1 MQYEFDS
8 RIHYQKL
15 PIASKRLGVFLYLR
29 PHNRQQTFYYY
40 TYIIYCDMKNMKTV
54 FLTGAT
60 GTMGHA
66 GLMELSKRLDRFQV
80 TLLARP
86 SQVNKKKLAAF
97 EKLANIR
104 IVWGDLMNYD
114 DVLKGVTGA
123 DYVLHVGGMVSPAA
137 DYFPKKTLKV
147 NTTAA
152 QHIVKA
158 VLAQPNAD
166 DIKVVYIGSV
176 AQLGHRNAPV
186 HWGRT
191 GDPINISVYDHYA
204 ISKTIAER
212 IFVES
217 GIKHWACLRQTGILC
232 PELLLKGS
240 DPITFHVP
248 LDGVLEWS
256 TAEDSGRLL
265 ANVCEADV
273 PDEFWNRF
281 YNISSG
287 PSFRLTNYE
296 FEAKLLK
303 AIGCPPVEKIFEP
316 NWFAIRNFHGQW
328 YTDSDVLEDYL
339 HFRSNQTCDSYFAW
353 MAKQVPWYF
362 HLAKIV
368 PPSLIKWGMGCIAST
383 PGLGTRDWIKK
394 RNENRIAAYFGSF
407 EAWQSIPE
415 WNDLMKKRPSEK
427 PTLLNHGYDESKP
440 LSALTIEDM
449 HQAAEFRGGKC
460 LSSSM
465 TEGDM
470 ATPLEWEC
478 QFGHRFKA
486 SPALILQGGHW
497 CPECL
502 PMPWNDDAIA
512 KGNPFFAQV
521 YYPFHSKEEHRVY
534 DNSIFADYNE

>member
-1 MQYEFDS
+1 M
-8 RIHYQKL
+8 K
-15 PIASKRLGVFLYLR
+15 SK
-29 PHNRQQTFYYY
+29 
-40 TYIIYCDMKNMKTV
+40 KTV

-66 GLMELSKRLDRFQV
+66 GLVELSKRLDRFNI

-86 SQVNKKKLAAF
+86 SKINK
-97 EKLANIR
+97 EKLATYEAVAGIR
-104 IVWGDLMNYD
+104 IVWGDLTSYQ
-114 DVLKGVTGA
+114 DVLNGVTGA

-152 QHIVKA
+152 QHIVDA
-158 VLAQPNAD
+158 VKAQPNAD
-166 DIKVVYIGSV
+166 QIKVVYIGSV
-176 AQLGHRNAPV
+176 AQTGHRNAPV

-217 GIKHWACLRQTGILC
+217 GIRHWACLRQTGILC
-232 PELLLKGS
+232 PELLFKGS

-248 LDGVLEWS
+248 LDGVLEWA

-265 ANVCEADV
+265 ANVCEEEV

-296 FEAKLLK
+296 FESKLLK
-303 AIGCPPVEKIFEP
+303 AIGCPAPEKIFEP

-328 YTDSDVLEDYL
+328 YTDSDLLEGYL
-339 HFRSNQTCDSYFAW
+339 HFRSNQTCDNYFKW
-353 MAKQVPWYF
+353 MASQVPWYF

-368 PPSLIKWGMGCIAST
+368 PPVFIKLGMGAIAKK
-383 PGLGTRDWIKK
+383 PGLGTRNWIK
-394 RNENRIAAYFGSF
+394 NRHQDRISAYFGSY
-407 EAWQSIPE
+407 EDWQAIPGWDKIRTE
-415 WNDLMKKRPSEK
+415 RPSET
-427 PTLLNHGYDESKP
+427 PVFLDHGYDESKP
-440 LSALTIEDM
+440 KSEWDIEDM
-449 HQAAEFRGGKC
+449 RKAAEFRGGKC
-460 LSSSM
+460 LSPVM
-465 TEGDM
+465 TKGDLS
-470 ATPLEWEC
+470 TPLDWEC

-486 SPALILQGGHW
+486 SPTLVLLGGHW

-502 PMPWNDDAIA
+502 PLPWNYDEIA

-521 YYPFHSKEEHRVY
+521 WYPFHDKKEHNVY
-534 DNSIFADYNE
+534 DESIFADFKE

>member
-1 MQYEFDS
+1 
-8 RIHYQKL
+8 
-15 PIASKRLGVFLYLR
+15 
-29 PHNRQQTFYYY
+29 
-40 TYIIYCDMKNMKTV
+40 MKNKKRI

-66 GLMELSKRLDRFQV
+66 GLLELAQRLDRFQV

-86 SQVNKKKLAAF
+86 SQVNKKKLAEF
-97 EKLANIR
+97 EHMEGIR

-114 DVLKGVTGA
+114 DVLRGVSGA

-152 QHIVKA
+152 QHIAKA
-158 VLAQPNAD
+158 VLAQPHAD
-166 DIKVVYIGSV
+166 QIKVVYIGSV

-191 GDPINISVYDHYA
+191 GDPINISIYDHYA

-217 GIKHWACLRQTGILC
+217 GIKHWACLRQTGILY
-232 PELLLKGS
+232 PELLMKGS

-248 LDGVLEWS
+248 LDGVLEWA
-256 TAEDSGRLL
+256 TAQDSGRLL
-265 ANVCEADV
+265 ANVCEDWV

-287 PSFRLTNYE
+287 PSYRLTNYE
-296 FEAKLLK
+296 FEEKLLK

-328 YTDSDVLEDYL
+328 YTDSDVLENYL
-339 HFRSNQTCDSYFAW
+339 HFRSNTPCEEYFAW
-353 MAKQVPWYF
+353 MAQQVPWYF

-368 PPSLIKWGMGCIAST
+368 PPSLIKWGMGKIAQT
-383 PGLGTRDWIKK
+383 PGLGTRNWIKK
-394 RNENRIAAYFGSF
+394 RNEARISAYFGSF

-415 WNDLMKKRPSEK
+415 WNDLLKVRPSEK
-427 PTLLNHGYDESKP
+427 PTLLDHGYDESKP

-449 HQAAEFRGGKC
+449 RQAAAFRGGKC
-460 LSSSM
+460 LSSTM
-465 TEGDM
+465 KEGDM

-478 QFGHRFKA
+478 QFGHRFQA

-502 PMPWNDDAIA
+502 PMPWNYDAIA

-521 YYPFHSKEEHRVY
+521 YYPFHSKEENRVY
-534 DNSIFADYNE
+534 DQSIYADYKEK

>member
-1 MQYEFDS
+1 M
-8 RIHYQKL
+8 K
-15 PIASKRLGVFLYLR
+15 SK
-29 PHNRQQTFYYY
+29 
-40 TYIIYCDMKNMKTV
+40 KTV

-66 GLMELSKRLDRFQV
+66 GLVELSKRLDRFNI

-86 SQVNKKKLAAF
+86 SKINKEKLAAY
-97 EKLANIR
+97 EAMAGIR
-104 IVWGDLMNYD
+104 IVWGDLTNYQ
-114 DVLKGVTGA
+114 DVLNGVMGA

-152 QHIVKA
+152 QYIVDA
-158 VLAQPNAD
+158 VKAQPNSD
-166 DIKVVYIGSV
+166 RIKVVYIGSV
-176 AQLGHRNAPV
+176 AQTGHRNAPV

-232 PELLLKGS
+232 PELLFKGS

-248 LDGVLEWS
+248 LDGVLEWA

-265 ANVCEADV
+265 ANVCEEEV

-296 FEAKLLK
+296 FECKLLK
-303 AIGCPPVEKIFEP
+303 AIGCPAPEKIFEP

-328 YTDSDVLEDYL
+328 YTDSDLLEGYL
-339 HFRSNQTCDSYFAW
+339 HFRSNQTCDDYFKW
-353 MAKQVPWYF
+353 MASQVPWYF

-368 PPSLIKWGMGCIAST
+368 PPIFIKS
-383 PGLGTRDWIKK
+383 RDWEPVTGSRTDTKIVYPPILARMRIGKQSRVGIRSGQNAPPK
-394 RNENRIAAYFGSF
+394 HPSFWIMVMMKVSRSRNGISRICVKPQNSGEENAC
-407 EAWQSIPE
+407 P
-415 WNDLMKKRPSEK
+415 RP
-427 PTLLNHGYDESKP
+427 
-440 LSALTIEDM
+440 
-449 HQAAEFRGGKC
+449 
-460 LSSSM
+460 
-465 TEGDM
+465 
-470 ATPLEWEC
+470 
-478 QFGHRFKA
+478 
-486 SPALILQGGHW
+486 
-497 CPECL
+497 
-502 PMPWNDDAIA
+502 
-512 KGNPFFAQV
+512 
-521 YYPFHSKEEHRVY
+521 
-534 DNSIFADYNE
+534 